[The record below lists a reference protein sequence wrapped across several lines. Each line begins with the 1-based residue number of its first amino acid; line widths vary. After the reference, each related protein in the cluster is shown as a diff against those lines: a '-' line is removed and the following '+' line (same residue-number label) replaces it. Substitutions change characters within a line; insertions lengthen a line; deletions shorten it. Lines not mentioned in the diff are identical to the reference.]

1 MSKIQKINYCVDCN
15 DYVECDIANSNDRKI
30 PKNCPLP
37 DYDWKEKLLE
47 WIEKNKITEEK
58 SDAFIGEG
66 GYFDYINTDILK
78 QKIQEM

>member
-47 WIEKNKITEEK
+47 WIEKESEKYYPVNPDETRKI
-58 SDAFIGEG
+58 AIL
-66 GYFDYINTDILK
+66 NTMRIVK